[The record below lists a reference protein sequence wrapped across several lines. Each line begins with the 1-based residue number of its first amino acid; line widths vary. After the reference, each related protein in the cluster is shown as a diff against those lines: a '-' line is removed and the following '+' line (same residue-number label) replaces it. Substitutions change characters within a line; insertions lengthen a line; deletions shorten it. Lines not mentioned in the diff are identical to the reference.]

1 MCELSLRSG
10 NLLKLVP
17 QAATRLYCR
26 KGHLLITIPGDLT
39 DHQLERGDELLL
51 PPNESILIEGEA
63 TFWLSDALCQRWK
76 QGAAGWIL
84 SEFSERIRCLR
95 QDGRGNRH
103 D

>member
-1 MCELSLRSG
+1 MCELSLKSG
-10 NLLKLVP
+10 NLLKVVP
-17 QAATRLYCR
+17 LAATRLYCR

-76 QGAAGWIL
+76 QWSVGQLLLEL
-84 SEFSERIRCLR
+84 SKRTHLR
-95 QDGRGNRH
+95 
-103 D
+103 

>member
-10 NLLKLVP
+10 NLLKVVP
-17 QAATRLYCR
+17 LAATRLYCR

-63 TFWLSDALCQRWK
+63 TFWLSDVLCQRWK
-76 QGAAGWIL
+76 QWSVGRLLLEL
-84 SEFSERIRCLR
+84 SKCTRLR
-95 QDGRGNRH
+95 
-103 D
+103 